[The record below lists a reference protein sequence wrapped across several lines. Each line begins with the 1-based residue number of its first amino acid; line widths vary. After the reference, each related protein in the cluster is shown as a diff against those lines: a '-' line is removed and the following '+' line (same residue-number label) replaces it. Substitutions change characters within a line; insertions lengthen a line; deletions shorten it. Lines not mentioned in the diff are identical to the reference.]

1 MESLAEARL
10 RELLVRAH
18 IDVAAASAG
27 VGREL
32 THRAGPRRVIV
43 IHLAD
48 SDSQEYRVELMSR
61 VLALDE
67 EWVLLTRYGSVAD
80 LGVMTGAEGAA
91 GFVYQAHER
100 TLLAAYLCSRSTA
113 LSSVSADL
121 YVLGCGGDALLTWD
135 HHSADEGI
143 SVAFQ
148 SAATAGRLLVSLNEL
163 GAELEV
169 FTNG

>member
-1 MESLAEARL
+1 
-10 RELLVRAH
+10 
-18 IDVAAASAG
+18 
-27 VGREL
+27 
-32 THRAGPRRVIV
+32 
-43 IHLAD
+43 
-48 SDSQEYRVELMSR
+48 MSR

-80 LGVMTGAEGAA
+80 LGVMTAAEGAA
-91 GFVYQAHER
+91 GFVLQAQAR
-100 TLLAAYLCSRSTA
+100 TLLAAYIGSRSTA